1 MEDDSD
7 YTEVK
12 IVIIGN
18 SGVGKTS
25 MINRYLK
32 KTFDE
37 NSSTTI
43 GAMYLNKVVEKGDL
57 TYKLQ
62 VSFHFLKIW
71 IILLKRAYSDCDLD
85 LGYSRTGEIQNYCTI
100 VLQG

>member
-1 MEDDSD
+1 MEDDGE
-7 YTEVK
+7 YQEVK

-43 GAMYLNKVVEKGDL
+43 GAMYLNKIVEKGDT

-62 VSFHFLKIW
+62 VSFHNF
-71 IILLKRAYSDCDLD
+71 
-85 LGYSRTGEIQNYCTI
+85 
-100 VLQG
+100 

>member
-1 MEDDSD
+1 MEDSEH
-7 YTEVK
+7 TEVK

-43 GAMYLNKVVEKGDL
+43 GAMFLTKVVERENEK

-62 VSFHFLKIW
+62 VS
-71 IILLKRAYSDCDLD
+71 
-85 LGYSRTGEIQNYCTI
+85 
-100 VLQG
+100 